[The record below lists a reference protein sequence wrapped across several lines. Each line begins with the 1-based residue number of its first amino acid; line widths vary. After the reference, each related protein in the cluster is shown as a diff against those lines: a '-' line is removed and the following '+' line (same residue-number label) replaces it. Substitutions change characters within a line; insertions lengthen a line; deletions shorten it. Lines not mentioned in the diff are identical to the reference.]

1 MFGLLLAIAAVIGA
15 LVGFFSASFVGAI
28 VGALAGVGAYAFA
41 FSLYLFGDHFAAL
54 RWSEGEVEE
63 LEGDFV
69 RFFALF
75 VAAIIGSAAAAWIA
89 GASDAHSL
97 AIGFAT
103 GGVVWVAIVAADE
116 IDTAMRRRYN
126 A

>member
-1 MFGLLLAIAAVIGA
+1 MQGLLLTIAAVIGA
-15 LVGFFSASFVGAI
+15 LVGFFSASVVGAI
-28 VGALAGVGAYAFA
+28 VGALAGLGVYAFA

-75 VAAIIGSAAAAWIA
+75 VAAIIGSAAVAWIV

-97 AIGFAT
+97 ALGFAT
-103 GGVVWVAIVAADE
+103 GGVMWIAIVAAQE
-116 IDTAMRRRYN
+116 IEMAMRRRYN